1 MKNQNLNLGQPK
13 NLELLTVEEQ
23 RKIVGG
29 ATTTEYAILVG
40 LLATERNETPRE
52 DDKLIVLGRC

>member
-52 DDKLIVLGRC
+52 DDKLIVFGRC